1 MEEKWYKAQFK
12 NLRVAFTS
20 WHEEWAIIFVKLS
33 HELVSPLRLRVFPL
47 WNGLPACS
55 NSDSSSGRYALAPRT
70 CQRLH
75 IFPGILVFWTTECK
89 FTTTFLCIFV
99 ASSLIRLS
107 TFYSLKNVVSEARL
121 HFYQN
126 LNITLKM
133 LCTSII
139 RNMGW
144 DWGTFLGRVFWFGF
158 RVPTMALIGR
168 SLIQKCLQM

>member
-75 IFPGILVFWTTECK
+75 IFPDILVFWTTECK

-107 TFYSLKNVVSEARL
+107 TFYSLKNVLSEARL

-126 LNITLKM
+126 LNTTLKM
-133 LCTSII
+133 LCTSVI

-144 DWGTFLGRVFWFGF
+144 DWGTFSDWVLGWVFEYPLW
-158 RVPTMALIGR
+158 A
-168 SLIQKCLQM
+168 